1 MKKILFFIFFL
12 GFGFLSQPA
21 FAQLTTL
28 NSYYQFLQQNP
39 QILAASSLT
48 QNLSTGPLANVFQ
61 SSLDALAKTGRLPAA
76 DPNEYVQADAL
87 IKRGLDPRSDY
98 FLTRN
103 LAFSLWLELNKKVS
117 WSLRDYSQSQLQ
129 LILNYSNRPE
139 LRGYYRLFVT
149 PDLAFNDWQTIVVKG
164 QTLSRRDT
172 VIRMAQWI
180 RDTIGHH
187 VGNYLPTNI
196 DAFFRMTFPGADN
209 LNLVGSCQN
218 NNRFMAAIGSALN
231 IPVYYTTYGYDMPN
245 AATHNFIDFPSEDL
259 ALSHSDDL
267 FRYNYLGQAPV
278 SMIFL
283 SGPERAF
290 YLQNADLFL
299 GTKYPGAN
307 PLEAGKLFETRFAK
321 ILFQFPSTDVYRA
334 ACGGVEGIMNYFAV
348 KNGRPF
354 TYPDEV
360 RKYFYQYEPRLK
372 VQCVK

>member
-1 MKKILFFIFFL
+1 MRQVFLIFL
-12 GFGFLSQPA
+12 IVLSGFLSQTA
-21 FAQLTTL
+21 HSQSTSFD
-28 NSYYQFLQQNP
+28 SYYQFLQQNP

-48 QNLSTGPLANVFQ
+48 QNLSTGPLANLFQ
-61 SSLDALAKTGRLPAA
+61 SSLESLAKTGRLPAA
-76 DPNEYVQADAL
+76 DPQEYARADAL
-87 IKRGLDPRSDY
+87 IKSGLDPRSDY

-117 WSLRDYSQSQLQ
+117 WSLKNYSQTQLQ

-149 PDLAFNDWQTIVVKG
+149 PDLAFNDWQNMVVKG
-164 QTLSRRDT
+164 QSLSRRDT

-187 VGNYLPTNI
+187 AGEYLPS
-196 DAFFRMTFPGADN
+196 DLSAFFRMTFPGADN

-218 NNRFMAAIGSALN
+218 NNRFMAALGSALN
-231 IPVYYTTYGYDMPN
+231 IPVYYTTYGYDMPL

-278 SMIFL
+278 SMVFL

-299 GTKYPGAN
+299 GTKYPAAR
-307 PLEAGKLFETRFAK
+307 PLEADKIFETRFAK
-321 ILFQFPSTDVYRA
+321 ILFQFPSPDVNRA
-334 ACGGVEGIMNYFAV
+334 ACGGVEGMMSYFAA
-348 KNGRPF
+348 KNGRAF

-360 RKYFYQYEPRLK
+360 RKYFYQYEARLK
-372 VQCVK
+372 AQCVK